1 MTEVTIYHNPACG
14 TSRNVLGL
22 IRNSGVEPRVMGI
35 DGQQSIA
42 ELGYL
47 TLRRPWHRQHS
58 RPWRPCG
65 ESRTVR
71 IASRSSGARLVA
83 EEVAPGTPG
92 PQN

>member
-1 MTEVTIYHNPACG
+1 MTEIKIYHNPACG

-35 DGQQSIA
+35 DGQQSI
-42 ELGYL
+42 
-47 TLRRPWHRQHS
+47 HS